1 MKLIFY
7 SVENTR
13 IYFHTFVGKNFVKAP
28 YERNWLHEKFFQW
41 EKNSTA
47 LSNNLSWEHW
57 LVVVKHCKILWKIS
71 AANPFD
77 SWNEEDAWQ
86 AQNVQFFSNLWFFW
100 CEINFQEKQLLEC
113 HKVFLN
119 SARKWH
125 LTLRRGGQMTQ
136 NWCLFNSSIHYAWM
150 TSNAEYEIS
159 KLLWN
164 NFFHEDRISLSV
176 ANISKDWMVNISHL
190 FRKLTIT

>member
-1 MKLIFY
+1 MKKML
-7 SVENTR
+7 
-13 IYFHTFVGKNFVKAP
+13 GKHKMCNFSP
-28 YERNWLHEKFFQW
+28 TY
-41 EKNSTA
+41 
-47 LSNNLSWEHW
+47 
-57 LVVVKHCKILWKIS
+57 
-71 AANPFD
+71 D
-77 SWNEEDAWQ
+77 
-86 AQNVQFFSNLWFFW
+86 FFW

-176 ANISKDWMVNISHL
+176 ANISKDWVLNISHL
-190 FRKLTIT
+190 VRKLTITYSILGCHQFYWIYFWQLSKVGNTEFSWAFGSKKMGLNLRKSRVDLVCTLQTCCCWLWICVFYA